1 MEPVIYSGRS
11 MWPLLRPGDILTIK
25 PMPIRLHKGDL
36 VLFSTHG
43 LTGNSHAFVHRIKA
57 IAPCGYITRGD
68 NNPRCD
74 PLTVTPEQITG
85 RVIDFTRGAKTH
97 HVCGGWKGLFRANV
111 QSSVRTLSKPLR
123 KPLKWAYYLL
133 RASSLPPLLWKPD
146 VQILR
151 IESPAGHCFKYVW
164 HSRTIARWWPGEN
177 RFICRKPFDL
187 FLKKPNCGESTDIKT
202 PSALV

>member
-1 MEPVIYSGRS
+1 MEPVVYSGRS

-25 PMPIRLHKGDL
+25 PMPIRLRKGDL

-68 NNPRCD
+68 NNPCCD
-74 PLTVTPEQITG
+74 PLIVTPEQITG

-97 HVCGGWKGLFRANV
+97 HVCGGWKGLFRANA
-111 QSSVRTLSKPLR
+111 QSSVRTLLKPLR
-123 KPLKWAYYLL
+123 KALKLAY
-133 RASSLPPLLWKPD
+133 SLPSLLWKPD

-151 IESPAGHCFKYVW
+151 VDSPDGIFFKYVW
-164 HSRTIARWWPGEN
+164 HKSTIARWWPGQN

-187 FLKKPNCGESTDIKT
+187 FLKNPTCGGFSGSKT
-202 PSALV
+202 PPD